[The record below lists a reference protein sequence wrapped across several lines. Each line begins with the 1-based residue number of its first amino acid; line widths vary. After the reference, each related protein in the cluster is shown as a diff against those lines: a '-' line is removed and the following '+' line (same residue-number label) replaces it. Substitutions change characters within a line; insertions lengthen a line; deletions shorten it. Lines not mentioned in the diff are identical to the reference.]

1 MFVYIFTYWSWCQ
14 LLNRSSTWSE
24 AEVQNIEIS
33 ITHPPS
39 AIQHCRHT
47 TDTRLALAGT
57 KMQKCAACKDFLSR
71 DKSPPGDPVTRD
83 PSGYLYFADTRKDE
97 YEGCFVIRLVLSNY
111 MSPVSSVGRHFV
123 YRASPQHILLHFPII
138 VLQTRLSTVCQ
149 YFCSPKL
156 LSLTG
161 PSASGRSFT
170 SSTKS

>member
-1 MFVYIFTYWSWCQ
+1 MTPLWACNRLAWRWLPEVEYDRYHRQHDLRGTCEIPIVPKSLTISGLHRDWGADKRKMQFMQMFVYIFTYWSWCQ
-14 LLNRSSTWSE
+14 FLNRSSTWSE

-83 PSGYLYFADTRKDE
+83 PSGYLC
-97 YEGCFVIRLVLSNY
+97 G
-111 MSPVSSVGRHFV
+111 H
-123 YRASPQHILLHFPII
+123 
-138 VLQTRLSTVCQ
+138 
-149 YFCSPKL
+149 
-156 LSLTG
+156 
-161 PSASGRSFT
+161 
-170 SSTKS
+170 